1 METSIED
8 RRYIYMVCFLEEHG
22 GGGGGAVA
30 TSKTSM
36 VMKHLV

>member
-1 METSIED
+1 
-8 RRYIYMVCFLEEHG
+8 MVCFLEEHG